1 MLSTD
6 HYLSLAKSALDRESI
21 SSSSRE
27 MGKAIQAIRLVETKI
42 DAKTAAL
49 LEEEVDKLIKVEN
62 EIKEE
67 DININS
73 CEVAAAQ
80 ALNSLA
86 LVHLKY
92 SEELAST
99 GRQQQATRAI
109 RIGITH
115 LQNAIDLTTSI
126 VQKDAEMVVIRE
138 LKTLLD
144 SLDKHGHLDKATYT
158 LSANDLVKL
167 IGGNQ

>member
-6 HYLSLAKSALDRESI
+6 HHLSLAKSALDRESI

-27 MGKAIQAIRLVETKI
+27 IGKATQAIRLVETKI
-42 DAKTAAL
+42 DAETAAL
-49 LEEEVDKLIKVEN
+49 LEEAVDKLIKVEN

-73 CEVAAAQ
+73 FEVAAAQ
-80 ALNSLA
+80 ALHSLA

-99 GRQQQATRAI
+99 GRQQQASRAI
-109 RIGITH
+109 RGRY
-115 LQNAIDLTTSI
+115 TSP
-126 VQKDAEMVVIRE
+126 KC
-138 LKTLLD
+138 
-144 SLDKHGHLDKATYT
+144 Y
-158 LSANDLVKL
+158 
-167 IGGNQ
+167 